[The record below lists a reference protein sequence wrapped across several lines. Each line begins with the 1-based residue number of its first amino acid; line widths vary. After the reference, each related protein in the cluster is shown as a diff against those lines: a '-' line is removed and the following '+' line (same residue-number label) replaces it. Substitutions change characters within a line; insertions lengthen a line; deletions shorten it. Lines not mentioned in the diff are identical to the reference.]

1 MIPNNYSAK
10 FTEFSKNKLFQSL
23 DQPLQVFI
31 QNTGES
37 YGLTFQELNQLTE
50 IAVDYHMWNE
60 PSIEEKWNQIEPL
73 FLSKNG
79 SKKKAILGKIKQ
91 DWVSLKENPSTYE
104 NNVPKVKS
112 IVRKVKII
120 QKITTYLDYVRLLQK
135 RRSAAI

>member
-1 MIPNNYSAK
+1 MIPKNYSAK

-73 FLSKNG
+73 FLSFCLLFPVPSKNTPT
-79 SKKKAILGKIKQ
+79 L
-91 DWVSLKENPSTYE
+91 
-104 NNVPKVKS
+104 
-112 IVRKVKII
+112 II
-120 QKITTYLDYVRLLQK
+120 QGHFLGGSFGLFLSLLTFNFLIFVSFWIPLIK
-135 RRSAAI
+135 CFHGRCVIPKSS

>member
-1 MIPNNYSAK
+1 MIPKNYSAK

-73 FLSKNG
+73 FLSNNG
-79 SKKKAILGKIKQ
+79 SKKKQ
-91 DWVSLKENPSTYE
+91 F
-104 NNVPKVKS
+104 
-112 IVRKVKII
+112 
-120 QKITTYLDYVRLLQK
+120 
-135 RRSAAI
+135 